1 MGGVSQNPPRFILK
15 LVPLFEKVVPT
26 VVSQAA
32 DQLPVRNRHL
42 RQMRCVNN
50 QLPTFCQHR
59 LQFVHALPR
68 HPKFVIHLRST
79 GEDLVE
85 RLLLPN
91 DVELFREISC
101 LFPRRLGCSD
111 KKTRQRRIRSNDHRS
126 TPFPRFDQ
134 SSRPVDHLPNRRPLL
149 PDDSRIGHDRSE
161 PMKKVQNLGPADPRK
176 EILVAARK
184 ADDLMRKSRPQNH

>member
-15 LVPLFEKVVPT
+15 LVPLLEKVVPT

-32 DQLPVRNRHL
+32 DQLPVGNRYL
-42 RQMRCVNN
+42 RQMRCINN

-68 HPKFVIHLRST
+68 HPKFVIHLRGT
-79 GEDLVE
+79 GEDLPE

-91 DVELFREISC
+91 DVELFREISR

-111 KKTRQRRIRSNDHRS
+111 KKTRQRRIRSDDHRG
-126 TPFPRFDQ
+126 TPFPGLNQ
-134 SSRPVDHLPNRRPLL
+134 SCRPINHLTNRRPLL
-149 PDDSRIGHDRSE
+149 PYDSRIRHHRS
-161 PMKKVQNLGPADPRK
+161 
-176 EILVAARK
+176 
-184 ADDLMRKSRPQNH
+184 